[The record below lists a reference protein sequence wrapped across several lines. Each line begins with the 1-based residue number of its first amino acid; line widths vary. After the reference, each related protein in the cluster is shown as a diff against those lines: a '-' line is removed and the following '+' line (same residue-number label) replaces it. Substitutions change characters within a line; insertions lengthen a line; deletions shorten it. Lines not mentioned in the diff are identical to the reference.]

1 MIKINMPDPLL
12 TEEHQL
18 IRGSVREFAERYI
31 VPVAR
36 RMDLEDYYPRDL
48 IKDLGKQGFLTP
60 SAPPEY
66 GGPGIDLRGSAV
78 VVEELS
84 RYSPTLGFIT
94 EIVNDNIVYAL
105 LRYGNNRQREEIL
118 PKVASG
124 EWVASYALTEPC
136 CGSDA
141 AAIETRAEKRG
152 GEWIINGRKIWITQ
166 GAYADIYLLFA
177 RTGPREAR
185 HRAITAFLV
194 RRNDCVEVSR
204 LEMMGMRGAGEAE
217 IKFNDCVV
225 SDDDVLGNVNEG
237 FRIAMV
243 TLDLARIGISAVALG
258 LSQGV
263 LDEALEWA
271 KTRTAFGKPLIDWE
285 WIQFQLA
292 DIKAR
297 LEIGR
302 TVTYKAAWLYDNK
315 DPSFVLYASIAKLYT
330 AQMAVDIARDGVQ
343 ILGGFGYSKESFSER
358 AYRDAKV
365 LEIAEGTNEI
375 QKMVIHK
382 ILMRGLPEVEL

>member
-1 MIKINMPDPLL
+1 MPDPLL

>member
-1 MIKINMPDPLL
+1 MPDPFL
-12 TEEHQL
+12 TDEHQL
-18 IRGSVREFAERYI
+18 IRNSVKEFAERYI
-31 VPVAR
+31 VPIAR
-36 RMDLEDYYPRDL
+36 KMDLEDYYPRD
-48 IKDLGKQGFLTP
+48 IISELGKQGFLTP

-66 GGPGIDLRGSAV
+66 GGPGIDLRGSLV

-105 LRYGNNRQREEIL
+105 LKYGSNRQREEVL
-118 PKVASG
+118 PKIISG
-124 EWVASYALTEPC
+124 ELVASYALTEPC

-141 AAIETRAEKRG
+141 AAIETRAERRG
-152 GEWIINGRKIWITQ
+152 GEWVINGRKIWITQ
-166 GAYADIYLLFA
+166 GAYADVYLLFA
-177 RTGPREAR
+177 RTGSKEAR
-185 HRAITAFLV
+185 HKAITAFLV
-194 RRNDCVEVSR
+194 KRSNCIEISK

-217 IKFNDCVV
+217 VKFNDCVV
-225 SDDDVLGNVNEG
+225 GDDDVVGKVNEG
-237 FRIAMV
+237 FKIAMV
-243 TLDLARIGISAVALG
+243 TLDLARIGISGVALG

-292 DIKAR
+292 DMKAK

-302 TVTYKAAWLYDNK
+302 TITYKAAWLYDNK
-315 DPSFVLYASIAKLYT
+315 DPSFVLYSSIAKLYT
-330 AQMAVDIARDGVQ
+330 AQMAVEIARDGVQ

-365 LEIAEGTNEI
+365 LEIAEGTNEV

-382 ILMRGLPEVEL
+382 ILLKGLPEVEL

>member
-1 MIKINMPDPLL
+1 MPDPFL
-12 TEEHQL
+12 TDEHQL
-18 IRGSVREFAERYI
+18 IRNSVKEFAERYI
-31 VPVAR
+31 VPIAR
-36 RMDLEDYYPRDL
+36 KMDLEDYYPRD
-48 IKDLGKQGFLTP
+48 IISELGKQGFLTP

-66 GGPGIDLRGSAV
+66 GGPGIDLRGSLV

-105 LRYGNNRQREEIL
+105 LKYGSNRQREEVL
-118 PKVASG
+118 PKIISG
-124 EWVASYALTEPC
+124 ELVASYALTEPC

-141 AAIETRAEKRG
+141 AAIETRAERRG
-152 GEWIINGRKIWITQ
+152 GEWVINGRKIWITQ
-166 GAYADIYLLFA
+166 GAYADVYLLFA
-177 RTGPREAR
+177 RTGSKEAR
-185 HRAITAFLV
+185 HKAITAFLV
-194 RRNDCVEVSR
+194 KRSNCIEISK

-217 IKFNDCVV
+217 VKFNDCVV
-225 SDDDVLGNVNEG
+225 GDDDVVGKVNEG
-237 FRIAMV
+237 FKIAMV
-243 TLDLARIGISAVALG
+243 TLDLARIGISGVALG

-271 KTRTAFGKPLIDWE
+271 KTRMAFGKPLIDWE

-292 DIKAR
+292 DMKAK

-302 TVTYKAAWLYDNK
+302 TITYKAAWLYDNK
-315 DPSFVLYASIAKLYT
+315 DPSFVLYSSIAKLYT
-330 AQMAVDIARDGVQ
+330 AQMAVEIARDGVQ

-365 LEIAEGTNEI
+365 LEIAEGTNEV

-382 ILMRGLPEVEL
+382 ILLKGLPEVEL

>member
-1 MIKINMPDPLL
+1 MIPIRHPLVTKEHEKFVELVDEISRKYIEPIANKIDKEN
-12 TEEHQL
+12 
-18 IRGSVREFAERYI
+18 
-31 VPVAR
+31 
-36 RMDLEDYYPRDL
+36 YYPREA
-48 IKDLGKQGFLTP
+48 IRKLGEHGILSPELPRDYGGSDMDILGTTLSIEVISRYSGSMGILTEVQGFLVTH
-60 SAPPEY
+60 AIY
-66 GGPGIDLRGSAV
+66 AFGTNNMR
-78 VVEELS
+78 EEL
-84 RYSPTLGFIT
+84 I
-94 EIVNDNIVYAL
+94 
-105 LRYGNNRQREEIL
+105 
-118 PKVASG
+118 PKLASG

-141 AAIETRAEKRG
+141 AAIETRAERRG
-152 GEWIINGRKIWITQ
+152 GEWVINGRKIWITQ
-166 GAYADIYLLFA
+166 GAYADVYLLFA
-177 RTGPREAR
+177 RTGPKEAR

-194 RRNDCVEVSR
+194 KRSNCVEISK

-217 IKFNDCVV
+217 VKFNDCVV
-225 SDDDVLGNVNEG
+225 GDDDVVGKVNEG
-237 FRIAMV
+237 FKIAMV
-243 TLDLARIGISAVALG
+243 TLDLARIGISGVALG

-292 DIKAR
+292 DMKAK

-315 DPSFVLYASIAKLYT
+315 DPSFVLYSSIAKLYT
-330 AQMAVDIARDGVQ
+330 AQMAVEIARDGVQ

-365 LEIAEGTNEI
+365 LEIAEGTNEV

-382 ILMRGLPEVEL
+382 ILLKGLPEVEL